1 MGMTVQRRKD
11 TRTPRVFMH
20 KIADVRGGVSVN
32 SSELGSDWL
41 PEGAV
46 ISQPVNGICHVVK
59 VAEVAAAVAESGKT
73 ITVKKGSLFNVGDFV
88 LLKVGDK
95 ASKITAIDKTGKETD
110 KITIDTALG
119 AIAIGGFLVEAG
131 AASTTTTSALKYEP
145 FAVVGTGKPI
155 LPNDNI
161 DTDAWLIGV
170 TKGNPLP
177 ECVASELK
185 GIINY

>member
-1 MGMTVQRRKD
+1 MTVQRRKD

-20 KIADVRGGVSVN
+20 KIADIRGGVSVA
-32 SSELGSDWL
+32 SAELGSDYL

-46 ISQPVNGICHVVK
+46 VSQPVNGICHVVK
-59 VAEVAAAVAESGKT
+59 IAEVAAAVAEDGKA
-73 ITVKKGSLFNVGDFV
+73 ITVKKGSLFNVGDFI

-95 ASKITAIDKTGKETD
+95 ASKITNIDKTGKETD
-110 KITIDTALG
+110 KITIDATLG
-119 AIAIGGFLVEAG
+119 AIAIGTLVAEAG

-155 LPNDNI
+155 LPNSNI
-161 DTDAWLIGV
+161 DTDAWVIGV
-170 TKGNPLP
+170 TKGNALP
-177 ECVASELK
+177 ECVASQLK

>member
-11 TRTPRVFMH
+11 TQTPRVFIH

-32 SSELGSDWL
+32 SAELGSDWL
-41 PEGAV
+41 PEGTV
-46 ISQPVNGICHVVK
+46 VSQPVNGICHAVK
-59 VAEVAAAVAESGKT
+59 VAEVSTAVDESGT
-73 ITVKKGSLFNVGDFV
+73 VISVKKGSLFNVGDFV
-88 LLKVGDK
+88 LTKVGDK
-95 ASKITAIDKTGKETD
+95 ASKITAIDKSGKADD
-110 KITIDTALG
+110 KITILASLG
-119 AIAIGGFLVEAG
+119 SIELGGFIAEASE
-131 AASTTTTSALKYEP
+131 ASSTTTSALKYEP

-161 DTDAWLIGV
+161 NTDAWVIGV

-177 ECVASELK
+177 DYVANKLK